1 MGNLF
6 GGTPQ
11 NCSLEGTPETELSD
25 LEDLTVV
32 KKNTQMSTVFT

>member
-11 NCSLEGTPETELSD
+11 SCSFEGTPETELSD
-25 LEDLTVV
+25 LEELIVA
-32 KKNTQMSTVFT
+32 KKTRRC